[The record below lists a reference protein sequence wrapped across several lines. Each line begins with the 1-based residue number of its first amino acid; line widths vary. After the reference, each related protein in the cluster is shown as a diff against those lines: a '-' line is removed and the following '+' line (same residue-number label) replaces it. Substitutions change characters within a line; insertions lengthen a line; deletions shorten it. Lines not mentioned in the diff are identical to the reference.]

1 MRPALLLLLPLAV
14 YAASDLTVTRHR
26 DLLLITAPADRQSM
40 PAGLHS
46 VPMTVDFA
54 DTPID
59 DVAELIARA
68 TGANVVVDPVLR
80 ANGTTVTL
88 RVHTMAAGNVFAWI
102 EQVANIHISW
112 VDRALYFS
120 AEPPRRPQV
129 TRAYDVADLV
139 LRVPDFPGPELAMT
153 ADERGAIFVPSVER
167 VDQTP
172 IHDDLIALIEGVLAG
187 R

>member
-1 MRPALLLLLPLAV
+1 MRFALLLLLPLAV
-14 YAASDLTVTRHR
+14 YAASDTTITRHR
-26 DLLLITAPADRQSM
+26 DLLLVTAPTERQSI
-40 PAGLHS
+40 PTSLLS
-46 VPMTVDFA
+46 VPMTVDCA

-102 EQVANIHISW
+102 ERVAKIHITW

-120 AEPPRRPQV
+120 AEPPNRARV

-139 LRVPDFPGPELAMT
+139 LRVPDFPGPDMAMT
-153 ADERGAIFVPSVER
+153 ADGRGAQLVPNIER
-167 VDQTP
+167 ADQTP
-172 IHDDLIALIEGVLAG
+172 THDDLIALIEGVLAG